1 MKISSLII
9 AVALLF
15 VGCSTKLTEAN
26 FKPQKTTIWRN
37 YELDRIQTVKVGEA
51 MIKVTKEKQE
61 AEYTGYMKPSKDFT
75 FNGTLKFKSSANFKV
90 LGFYKGYM
98 AIHHPSLK
106 DVAFLVDTDGKL
118 QNKVI
123 RYSSDGEFVEVLWSY
138 EYEPKDMIMQA
149 QLIDESDRIVST
161 RSIIYDGMNDKSLLF
176 TDRYSYYEDRPS
188 FQNLKIVHNKE
199 RKQMK
204 ISDYLIDI
212 LYFDKDKIEYRV
224 IED

>member
-1 MKISSLII
+1 
-9 AVALLF
+9 
-15 VGCSTKLTEAN
+15 
-26 FKPQKTTIWRN
+26 
-37 YELDRIQTVKVGEA
+37 
-51 MIKVTKEKQE
+51 
-61 AEYTGYMKPSKDFT
+61 
-75 FNGTLKFKSSANFKV
+75 
-90 LGFYKGYM
+90 
-98 AIHHPSLK
+98 
-106 DVAFLVDTDGKL
+106 
-118 QNKVI
+118 
-123 RYSSDGEFVEVLWSY
+123 
-138 EYEPKDMIMQA
+138 MIMQA